1 MAFERTTSVS
11 PSTAAIV
18 QRSNPSSTSAGTQI
32 VQQSP
37 SRGIDRSTVTPA
49 RRSEPKSGSIKQS
62 VQPTNHRSV
71 TSQKPAEKSTAP
83 TYHIPT
89 VESKTKEL
97 STPKELATKYLKE
110 SSVTPENDYYVIYQS
125 MNKVNADDYI

>member
-37 SRGIDRSTVTPA
+37 SRGIDRLTVTPA
-49 RRSEPKSGSIKQS
+49 RRS
-62 VQPTNHRSV
+62 
-71 TSQKPAEKSTAP
+71 
-83 TYHIPT
+83 
-89 VESKTKEL
+89 
-97 STPKELATKYLKE
+97 
-110 SSVTPENDYYVIYQS
+110 
-125 MNKVNADDYI
+125 

>member
-62 VQPTNHRSV
+62 V
-71 TSQKPAEKSTAP
+71 
-83 TYHIPT
+83 
-89 VESKTKEL
+89 
-97 STPKELATKYLKE
+97 
-110 SSVTPENDYYVIYQS
+110 
-125 MNKVNADDYI
+125 